1 MRTIEPESLPEGD
14 RKKLFKILSR
24 VLDVEEDQLRMDAG
38 LVEDLG
44 ADSLDLV
51 EITMGMEDEFGV
63 TVADERADGI
73 KTVGDVL
80 EALVELLEE
89 QRGG

>member
-14 RKKLFKILSR
+14 RKKLFEILSK
-24 VLDVEEDQLRMDAG
+24 VLDVEEDQLRMDAV

-89 QRGG
+89 QRRG